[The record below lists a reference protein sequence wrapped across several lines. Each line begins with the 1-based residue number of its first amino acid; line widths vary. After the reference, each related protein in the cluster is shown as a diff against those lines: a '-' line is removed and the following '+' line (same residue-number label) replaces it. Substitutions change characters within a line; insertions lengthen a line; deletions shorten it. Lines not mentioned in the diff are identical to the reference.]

1 MAAAR
6 PTVVVTAVGGGGVGE
21 QIVKALRLSDLGYTI
36 VGTDVAKHSK
46 GLYDV
51 DHSYLVPKALDPD
64 YLAEVLRVCEH
75 HGAVALFHGS
85 EPELKVL
92 SDNRD
97 VFAKHGIFLPMNLP
111 HVIDMCMDKLR
122 CSEYLAEHGFHVP
135 RWRRV
140 ATVEDLD
147 AIDLL
152 PAVLKPS
159 VGGGGSINLFL
170 AQTRAELDT
179 FGRYL
184 LGIYPEFIVQE
195 YVGTPDSEYTVGVLR
210 TMDGEFVNSIAV
222 RRHLNSAF
230 SSRIRVANHSGR
242 SELGPT
248 LVISSGV
255 SQGDIGRF
263 PEVTE
268 ACERIAQVLDAR
280 GAINIQVR
288 LVDGEVMVF
297 EINPRFSGTTSLR
310 ATVGYNE
317 PDVLVR
323 KHILGEPVTPRFA
336 YQEGTV
342 MRGLAETYASPER
355 MAGLARLP

>member
-1 MAAAR
+1 MPR
-6 PTVVVTAVGGGGVGE
+6 PSVVVTAVGGGGVGE
-21 QIVKALRLSDLGYTI
+21 QIVKALRLSQLDYEI
-36 VGTDVAKHSK
+36 IGTDVSRHSK

-51 DHSYLVPKALDPD
+51 DHAHLVPPARDPSYLD
-64 YLAEVLRVCEH
+64 EVLRVCEH

-92 SDNRD
+92 SDNRA
-97 VFAKHGIFLPMNLP
+97 VFAERGIFLPMNLP
-111 HVIDMCMDKLR
+111 GVIDLCLDKLR
-122 CSEYLAEHGFHVP
+122 CSDFLAQHGFRVP
-135 RWRRV
+135 RWRRI
-140 ATVEDLD
+140 ASEQDL
-147 AIDLL
+147 AAVDLL

-159 VGGGGSINLFL
+159 LGGGGSINLFL
-170 AQTRAELDT
+170 AQTRAELET

-184 LGIYPEFIVQE
+184 LGLYPEFIVQE
-195 YVGTPDSEYTVGVLR
+195 YVGTPESEYTIGVLH
-210 TMDGEFVNSIAV
+210 TMDGEFVNSIGV

-230 SSRIRVANHSGR
+230 SSRIRVPNHSGR
-242 SELGPT
+242 AELGGT

-268 ACERIAQVLDAR
+268 VCERIAKALDAR
-280 GAINIQVR
+280 GAINVQCR

-310 ATVGYNE
+310 AMVGYNE

-323 KHILGEPVTPRFA
+323 KHIYGEALTPRFP
-336 YQEGTV
+336 YEEGTI
-342 MRGLAETYASPER
+342 MRGLAETFASSDR
-355 MAGLARLP
+355 LAAVDRLA